1 MSKLCVTLLIF
12 LCLTQNGRATITVT
26 ASSDRAEVHVG
37 DKIQVTV
44 DARRTAAD
52 PVPSHA
58 GLQFG
63 PEWDAGAQT
72 AESER
77 PDSAGLVKT
86 WRFEL
91 TARAETS
98 STITPVVILAAA
110 SPGDAPLATNRVLGP
125 PIMVTIKPARIRP
138 WWIPHPRTIAILA
151 GIATAAFTIV
161 RGLRRR
167 RQNRPRPTMTP
178 LQEAMAMMQ
187 EVHANCRE
195 DRAPRF
201 FADVERVLTGYLS
214 RRMARP
220 LGSATASEIAAMVS
234 RHVADRQTIAD
245 LQEILQRCT
254 TVRFSGA
261 KADFGQLAET
271 EDLTLSVL
279 ERLDGVWVTDSPIGE
294 TSSGTDRT

>member
-1 MSKLCVTLLIF
+1 MSKLYGTLLIL
-12 LCLTQNGRATITVT
+12 LCLVQTGRATITVT
-26 ASSDRAEVHVG
+26 ARSDRAEVRAG
-37 DKIQVTV
+37 DKLRVTV
-44 DARRTAAD
+44 DARRAATD
-52 PVPSHA
+52 PAPSHA
-58 GLQFG
+58 GLQLG
-63 PEWDAGAQT
+63 PEWEAGAQT

-77 PDSAGLVKT
+77 TESTGLVKT
-86 WRFEL
+86 WHFEL
-91 TARAETS
+91 TARAETT
-98 STITPVVILAAA
+98 STITPVVILAVG
-110 SPGDAPLATNRVLGP
+110 SPTDAPLATNRVLGP
-125 PIMVTIKPARIRP
+125 PITVIIKPIKIRP

-161 RGLRRR
+161 RGLRRQ
-167 RQNRPRPTMTP
+167 RQNRPRPALTA

-234 RHVADRQTIAD
+234 RHVADTQTIAD

-261 KADFGQLAET
+261 KADIGQLAET

-279 ERLDGVWVTDSPIGE
+279 ERLDAVWVTDSPIGE

>member
-1 MSKLCVTLLIF
+1 MSKPFGTLLIL
-12 LCLTQNGRATITVT
+12 LCLVQVGQSTVSVT
-26 ASSDRAEVHVG
+26 ATSDRAEVHIG
-37 DKIQVTV
+37 DKLRVTV
-44 DARRTAAD
+44 DARRAAGD
-52 PVPSHA
+52 PAPSHA
-58 GLQFG
+58 GLQIG

-77 PDSAGLVKT
+77 AESDGLVKT
-86 WRFEL
+86 WHFEL
-91 TARAETS
+91 TARAETTS
-98 STITPVVILAAA
+98 AITPVVILAAVPSGA
-110 SPGDAPLATNRVLGP
+110 EPLATNRVLGP
-125 PIMVTIKPARIRP
+125 PITVLIKPARIRP
-138 WWIPHPRTIAILA
+138 WWIPHPKTIAILA
-151 GIATAAFTIV
+151 GIAASAFAIV

-167 RQNRPRPTMTP
+167 RQNRPRPTLTP

-220 LGSATASEIAAMVS
+220 LGSATASEMAAMVS
-234 RHVADRQTIAD
+234 RHVADKQTIAD
-245 LQEILQRCT
+245 LQTILQRCA

-279 ERLDGVWVTDSPIGE
+279 ERLDAVWVTDSPERE
-294 TSSGTDRT
+294 TSAGTDRT

>member
-1 MSKLCVTLLIF
+1 MSKLYGTLLIL
-12 LCLTQNGRATITVT
+12 LCLVQTGRSTISVT
-26 ASSDRAEVHVG
+26 ATSDRAEVRIG
-37 DKIQVTV
+37 DKLRVTV
-44 DARRTAAD
+44 DARRAAVD
-52 PVPSHA
+52 PAPSHA

-63 PEWDAGAQT
+63 PEWESGAQT

-77 PDSAGLVKT
+77 ADSAGLVKT
-86 WRFEL
+86 WHFDL
-91 TARAETS
+91 TARSETT

-110 SPGDAPLATNRVLGP
+110 STGDVPLATNRVLGP
-125 PIMVTIKPARIRP
+125 PITVTIKPARIRP

-167 RQNRPRPTMTP
+167 RQNRPRPARTP

-220 LGSATASEIAAMVS
+220 LGSATASEISAMAS
-234 RHVADRQTIAD
+234 RYVDDREVIAD
-245 LQEILQRCT
+245 LQSILQRCT
-254 TVRFSGA
+254 TVRFSGT

-279 ERLDGVWVTDSPIGE
+279 ERLDAVWVTDSPGDE
-294 TSSGTDRT
+294 TSMGMDRT